1 MPFDLLSLP
10 QDVRNHIL
18 VCVAQLPIANLARA
32 SRVNRELNKQW
43 KENPLLLKALLKTTQ
58 RLANHCPGPAPLEA
72 VVHEQRTTTFN
83 LAALPQD
90 LRNHI
95 LGMLPIADVAR
106 ALRVNKQWNDN
117 PLLLKAMLKTMHGL
131 AKRATYQ
138 LYCPKCLVNAAGV
151 DDVADALC
159 VNYWFQRLD
168 DGIVVEHSALACR
181 NCLQSQYE
189 IAVESM
195 DLVWL
200 GAFLPASIEQ
210 DGSHICFMHPVFGMK
225 AVRLLSAVRG
235 HGVVERPEYMEGM
248 EEQPLLDMNSGSR
261 EENPAPDWLLY

>member
-32 SRVNRELNKQW
+32 SRVNRVLNKQW

-72 VVHEQRTTTFN
+72 VVHQQRPTAFD
-83 LAALPQD
+83 LAGLPQD

-117 PLLLKAMLKTMHGL
+117 PLLLKALLKRMHGL
-131 AKRATYQ
+131 AKRATYDV
-138 LYCPKCLVNAAGV
+138 YCPECLINTMAN
-151 DDVADALC
+151 DELADALC
-159 VNYWFQRLD
+159 VNYWFEHRD
-168 DGIVVEHSALACR
+168 DGIVCEHSALACR

-189 IAVESM
+189 SAVVSM
-195 DLVWL
+195 DLVGL
-200 GAFLPASIEQ
+200 GANLPASMDE
-210 DGSHICFMHPVFGMK
+210 DGSNIHFVLPVSSEP
-225 AVRLLSAVRG
+225 VRSLSAVRG
-235 HGVVERPEYMEGM
+235 HGVVETQGM
-248 EEQPLLDMNSGSR
+248 EEQPLLEMNSGLR
-261 EENPAPDWLLY
+261 DENPAPDWLLY